1 MHILW
6 FRRDLRLSDNEI
18 VTHSTADNAE
28 VLPCFIIDPWFY
40 QQAEVGK
47 ARVKFLFDS
56 LENLDS
62 NLREQGSQLYLLEGN
77 SLNVIQELTRELL
90 KLGDRP
96 KLFFNHDVQVQYGI
110 ERDRQIIDFYREH
123 SLEYYQGLNNFL
135 QTDENCRDEWME
147 EYYTYL
153 RQPLHPTAERINT
166 PQLRIDIPQLTFS
179 QLKQKYSQ
187 FWEAE
192 SFGEAAASQNLFKRT
207 ENTYFSGGETQA
219 ISTLSSFLDS
229 RFHGYHWKI
238 SRPWLTQQGATSH
251 LSPHLT
257 FGTVSVRQ
265 VYQSTKA
272 KAAEL
277 ANNPKAQFSLK
288 AFRDRLRWH
297 DSFTQRLYFHPELV
311 HTNRYP
317 EFDEY
322 YSPAELDEEKQEL
335 FTAWKEGQTGFPL
348 VDASMRQL
356 KTMGWM
362 NFRMRA
368 MCATFLCINCGISWH
383 HGAEHYMKYL
393 VDGDLAIDN
402 WQWQMQAGVTNPLSD
417 TFRIYNPNKNLEEK
431 DGEVK
436 FIYHWVEELRGYNLS
451 EILNGAYLNESP
463 YPEPIL
469 DWAQTRKT
477 NGKIISGLRKRVK
490 VRLLVEQGVDL
501 EQAAIAKRTVE
512 KYWENKDKQFRE
524 YQTKIT

>member
-18 VTHSTADNAE
+18 ATLSTANKAE

-40 QQAEVGK
+40 EQAEVGK
-47 ARVKFLFDS
+47 ARVKFLFES

-62 NLREQGSQLYLLEGN
+62 NLRERGGQLYLFEG
-77 SLNVIQELTRELL
+77 SSVRIIQELTRQLL
-90 KLGDRP
+90 QKGECP
-96 KLFFNHDVQVQYGI
+96 KLFFNYDIQVQYGI
-110 ERDRQIIDFYREH
+110 ERDCQIIDFYRQH
-123 SLEYYQGLNNFL
+123 SLDYHQGLNNFL
-135 QTDENCRDEWME
+135 QTDEERRDEWME
-147 EYYTYL
+147 EYYNYL
-153 RQPLHPTAERINT
+153 RQPLHPTPEHINT
-166 PQLRIDIPQLTFS
+166 PGLKLDLPQLTIA

-187 FWEAE
+187 FWET
-192 SFGEAAASQNLFKRT
+192 K
-207 ENTYFSGGETQA
+207 NTYFSGGETQA
-219 ISTLSSFLDS
+219 NVTLDSFLDS
-229 RFHGYHWKI
+229 RYHGYHWKI

-257 FGTVSVRQ
+257 FGTISVRQ

-297 DSFTQRLYFHPELV
+297 DSFTQRLYLHPELV
-311 HTNRYP
+311 DTNRYP
-317 EFDEY
+317 EFNEC

-383 HGAEHYMKYL
+383 HGAQHYMQQL
-393 VDGDLAIDN
+393 IDADLGIDN

-431 DGEVK
+431 DGDLK
-436 FIYHWVEELRGYNLS
+436 FIYHWVEELRGYSQS

-463 YPEPIL
+463 YPAPIL

-477 NGKIISGLRKRVK
+477 NGLIISNLRKRVK
-490 VRLLVEQGVDL
+490 VRLLAEQGTEL
-501 EQAAIAKRTVE
+501 EQAAIAKETVE
-512 KYWENKDKQFRE
+512 KYWQSKDKQYQE